1 MYFAT
6 ANFKVR
12 EKYAQNVKKYLKYLM
27 EWGAEI
33 MKLNSSQVAEIKSD
47 DRLPSE
53 IAKDYPVSIP
63 HIRNIQNGHA
73 WADVAPKV
81 RSCAHDNHVVLDQT
95 QTLDGHK
102 VEFWECHD
110 CGKKLFYLEG

>member
-1 MYFAT
+1 MR
-6 ANFKVR
+6 K
-12 EKYAQNVKKYLKYLM
+12 
-27 EWGAEI
+27 
-33 MKLNSSQVAEIKSD
+33 KLNRNQVAKIKSD
-47 DRLPSE
+47 DRLPPE
-53 IAKDYPVSIP
+53 IAKDYPVSIS
-63 HIRNIQNGHA
+63 HIYKIQNGQA